1 MASPLPVPATPLVT
15 RRAVFVSLSQ
25 LTQKLAEALF
35 SNHICSNRE
44 LRRFES
50 VVTLRKQ
57 TAGTRLNRQLRRT
70 SRIQLSSNG
79 VWNHRSR
86 GPVHDL
92 RITSQELRA
101 TVTSNNVELA
111 ASAKKQQIRE
121 SNLNSVGCYFLVVYA
136 YFQIGRQR
144 ALRHN
149 RCTKEVRNY
158 SDKDQAALV
167 EMEKQS

>member
-57 TAGTRLNRQLRRT
+57 TTGTRLNGHIRRT
-70 SRIQLSSNG
+70 SPLQLRGIG
-79 VWNHRSR
+79 VWNPRSR
-86 GPVHDL
+86 DLVHDSQ
-92 RITSQELRA
+92 TKSQELRA
-101 TVTSNNVELA
+101 TITSNNVELA
-111 ASAKKQQIRE
+111 
-121 SNLNSVGCYFLVVYA
+121 
-136 YFQIGRQR
+136 
-144 ALRHN
+144 
-149 RCTKEVRNY
+149 
-158 SDKDQAALV
+158 
-167 EMEKQS
+167 